1 MFTPKDIQT
10 QLLNAIKNDP
20 FLEDFEKEAFTQE
33 ALSFETTP
41 PTPDTR
47 VTRYHDASYYL
58 ETFILDTN
66 HVLITDGETIYLT
79 PKQRFLSFRKMD
91 KFMKAYEKQQLKTFD
106 LEDTFVITVDMRNAK
121 TVLKDM
127 DTPFDTFFK
136 ETMQET
142 AKALATGIPGVRLVY
157 TGNDEVL
164 LFFKQTSP
172 DQGQP
177 LFHGKE
183 QKLLSLAS
191 SIATNTFNKAL
202 LQSPTYSDKAF
213 TVQFLAQAIKLA
225 PQTEKTL
232 EYLWWHVNNV
242 SISSVH
248 RFAKLVMPDSR
259 LGNANIQTIMA
270 LLDEQG
276 RSWKD
281 EVESHFKY
289 GTLYYSD
296 EASHW
301 QDWQEADPE
310 DLEIL
315 QACRTRNSLKETKA
329 FDQLEFKDYE

>member
-1 MFTPKDIQT
+1 
-10 QLLNAIKNDP
+10 
-20 FLEDFEKEAFTQE
+20 
-33 ALSFETTP
+33 
-41 PTPDTR
+41 
-47 VTRYHDASYYL
+47 
-58 ETFILDTN
+58 
-66 HVLITDGETIYLT
+66 
-79 PKQRFLSFRKMD
+79 MD
-91 KFMKAYEKQQLKTFD
+91 KFMKAYEKQQLKTFE

-136 ETMQET
+136 EAMQET

-164 LFFKQTSP
+164 LFFKQTRP
-172 DQGQP
+172 DQKQP

-183 QKLLSLAS
+183 QKLISVTS

-202 LQSPTYSDKAF
+202 LHSPTYSDKAF

-248 RFAKLVMPDSR
+248 RFAKLIMPDSR
-259 LGNANIQTIMA
+259 LGNANIQTIMT
-270 LLDEQG
+270 LLKEQG
-276 RSWKD
+276 HSWKD
-281 EVESHFKY
+281 EVDPHFKY
-289 GTLYYSD
+289 GTLYYSS

-301 QDWQEADPE
+301 QDWQEADPK

-315 QACRTRNSLKETKA
+315 QTCRTRNSLKETKA
-329 FDQLEFKDYE
+329 FDQLKYCFD

>member
-1 MFTPKDIQT
+1 MLTPKDIQN

-20 FLEDFEKEAFTQE
+20 SLEDFEKEAFTQE

-41 PTPDTR
+41 PATNTR

-58 ETFILDTN
+58 ETVILDTN
-66 HVLITDGETIYLT
+66 HVLITDGETVYLA

-127 DTPFDTFFK
+127 NTPFDTFFK
-136 ETMQET
+136 EAMQET

-172 DQGQP
+172 DQKQP

-183 QKLLSLAS
+183 QKLISVAS

-202 LQSPTYSDKAF
+202 LQSPNYSDKAF

-225 PQTEKTL
+225 PQTEKAL

-248 RFAKLVMPDSR
+248 RFA
-259 LGNANIQTIMA
+259 IMT
-270 LLDEQG
+270 LLKEQG
-276 RSWKD
+276 HSWKD
-281 EVESHFKY
+281 EVDPHFKY

-296 EASHW
+296 ATSHW
-301 QDWQEADPE
+301 QDWQEADPK
-310 DLEIL
+310 DLETL

-329 FDQLEFKDYE
+329 FDQLEYKDYE